1 VWGGGVVWA
10 GAFLIKIGELQMEDN
25 CLLKLE
31 NITKTFP
38 GVQAL
43 KGVNLT
49 VNKGEVH
56 ALIGENGA
64 GKSTLMKCL
73 IGMQPPT
80 TGEIWYDGKIIK
92 DYDTRA
98 ALNMGISMIH
108 QELLNVPM
116 RTVSQNI
123 WLGREPLTKWHT
135 IDHKKMAD
143 MTKVLMKELDMD
155 IDVNAY
161 MSSLSISKQQACEIV
176 KAVSYGAR
184 VVVMDEPTSSLTE
197 KETEHLFTII
207 ESLKQRNVAVIYIS
221 HKMNEIFRI
230 SDEVSVMRD
239 GTMIGSYPVED
250 LTEDS
255 LITMM
260 VGRSNFRR
268 FPEFETEIGAVRLSV
283 KNLTAAAPTS
293 FKNVSFV
300 YGEKTPRS
308 RPREQ

>member
-1 VWGGGVVWA
+1 
-10 GAFLIKIGELQMEDN
+10 MEDN

-108 QELLNVPM
+108 QELSPIEH
-116 RTVSQNI
+116 RTISENI
-123 WLGREPLTKWHT
+123 WLGREPKN
-135 IDHKKMAD
+135 KFGF
-143 MTKVLMKELDMD
+143 
-155 IDVNAY
+155 
-161 MSSLSISKQQACEIV
+161 ISYK
-176 KAVSYGAR
+176 
-184 VVVMDEPTSSLTE
+184 
-197 KETEHLFTII
+197 
-207 ESLKQRNVAVIYIS
+207 
-221 HKMNEIFRI
+221 KMNEQ
-230 SDEVSVMRD
+230 
-239 GTMIGSYPVED
+239 TK
-250 LTEDS
+250 DS
-255 LITMM
+255 L
-260 VGRSNFRR
+260 
-268 FPEFETEIGAVRLSV
+268 
-283 KNLTAAAPTS
+283 
-293 FKNVSFV
+293 
-300 YGEKTPRS
+300 
-308 RPREQ
+308 

>member
-1 VWGGGVVWA
+1 
-10 GAFLIKIGELQMEDN
+10 MEDN

-108 QELLNVPM
+108 QELSPIEH
-116 RTVSQNI
+116 RTISENI
-123 WLGREPLTKWHT
+123 
-135 IDHKKMAD
+135 
-143 MTKVLMKELDMD
+143 
-155 IDVNAY
+155 
-161 MSSLSISKQQACEIV
+161 
-176 KAVSYGAR
+176 
-184 VVVMDEPTSSLTE
+184 
-197 KETEHLFTII
+197 
-207 ESLKQRNVAVIYIS
+207 
-221 HKMNEIFRI
+221 
-230 SDEVSVMRD
+230 
-239 GTMIGSYPVED
+239 
-250 LTEDS
+250 
-255 LITMM
+255 
-260 VGRSNFRR
+260 
-268 FPEFETEIGAVRLSV
+268 
-283 KNLTAAAPTS
+283 
-293 FKNVSFV
+293 
-300 YGEKTPRS
+300 
-308 RPREQ
+308 